1 MRVRP
6 VDAQRFVCSV
16 TPISRMGPFSL
27 INPDAYTDQAHPVD
41 KNGQDCLLDRGL
53 GSDAVRQI
61 RTESAPDLS
70 SSGVRV

>member
-1 MRVRP
+1 MCGLSTLS
-6 VDAQRFVCSV
+6 DSYAA
-16 TPISRMGPFSL
+16 SRRSLAWGPFSL